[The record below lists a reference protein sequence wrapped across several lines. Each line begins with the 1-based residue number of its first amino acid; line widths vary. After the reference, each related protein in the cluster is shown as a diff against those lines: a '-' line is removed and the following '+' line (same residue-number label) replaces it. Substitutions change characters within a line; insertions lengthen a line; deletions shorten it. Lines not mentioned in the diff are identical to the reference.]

1 MWPSNGLFNFYYFSG
16 KGWWCRTR
24 GMVWRKGALVGEQSE
39 APELRNADS
48 RLGSHFWR
56 KGWGAMV
63 WVALAAQ
70 TGTNV
75 YFMWHYHCGNWKRD
89 IYIFSIS
96 PGSET
101 VYQLRFVLFLMCKF
115 KFKMAKL
122 SVSRTCT
129 DLAFFLSCFF
139 LFTVY
144 PKLTIVV
151 IKLKVFFLAKH
162 FSFFLL
168 RLSSSTLWTK
178 LNIFTSAPQKDSRS

>member
-24 GMVWRKGALVGEQSE
+24 GMVWREGALVGEQSE

-75 YFMWHYHCGNWKRD
+75 YFMWHYHCGNWKR
-89 IYIFSIS
+89 YIQHQSWKWN
-96 PGSET
+96 T

-115 KFKMAKL
+115 QFQMAKL
-122 SVSRTCT
+122 NVSRTCT
-129 DLAFFLSCFF
+129 DLAPFFFSLSLFF
-139 LFTVY
+139 FFFFSLFIVY
-144 PKLTIVV
+144 PKLTTVV
-151 IKLKVFFLAKH
+151 TVSFL
-162 FSFFLL
+162 
-168 RLSSSTLWTK
+168 
-178 LNIFTSAPQKDSRS
+178 